1 MTAMGLRILHI
12 LDHSLPVHSG
22 YTFRT
27 RAIVEHQRA
36 RGWDTYHVTSAKHPL
51 DGNAEEEVDGLRFFR
66 SRKPTGPAARIPVVN
81 QWAIVRTL
89 EARVEE
95 LIVRLNPDILHAHS
109 PALNGMA
116 ALRAGRRHGIPV
128 VYEVRAFW
136 EDAAVD
142 HGTSQEWGIRYRLSR
157 GLETYVLTNAAAV
170 TTICEGL
177 RQEIVTRG
185 VPEGKVTVIPN
196 AVDLEQF
203 SAGGEADPQLRG
215 KLGLDGNKVIGFVGS
230 FYSYEGLADLLPA
243 MAAIRGQEAGVKLL
257 LVGGGPQDQELRRLT
272 RALHLEDCVVFTGR
286 VPHSEVQRYYDL
298 IDLFVYPRQSMR
310 LTELVTPLKPLEA
323 MARGRLVLA
332 SDVGGHRE
340 LISDP
345 ETGRLFRAGD
355 PESLA
360 ASVIDFIRNPAHWE
374 GRRER
379 ARRFVE
385 EHRNWPGSV
394 ARYESVYRPLLTERA
409 AI

>member
-1 MTAMGLRILHI
+1 MALRILHL

-27 RAIVEHQRA
+27 RSILEHQRA
-36 RGWDTYHVTSAKHPL
+36 LGWETYHVTSAKHPL
-51 DGNAEEEVDGLRFFR
+51 EGDAEEEVDGLRFFR
-66 SRKPTGPAARIPVVN
+66 SRRPTGVVSGIPVVN
-81 QWAIVRTL
+81 QWAVVRTL

-95 LIVRLNPDILHAHS
+95 LIARLKPDILHAHS

-116 ALRAGRRHGIPV
+116 AIRAGHRHGIPV

-142 HGTSQEWGIRYRLSR
+142 HGTSQEGGIRYRLSR
-157 GLETYVLTNAAAV
+157 GLETYVLSHAAAV
-170 TTICEGL
+170 TTICDGL
-177 RQEIVTRG
+177 RQDIVARG
-185 VPEGKVTVIPN
+185 IAEDKVTVVPN

-203 SAGGEADPQLRG
+203 TAGGEADPKLCAE
-215 KLGLDGNKVIGFVGS
+215 LGLEGAKVIGFVGS
-230 FYSYEGLADLLPA
+230 FYSYEGLADLMAA
-243 MAAIRGQEAGVKLL
+243 MALIRRQEEKVKLL
-257 LVGGGPQDQELRRLT
+257 LVGGGPQEQELRRL
-272 RALHLEDCVVFTGR
+272 RRDLQLEDCVVFTGR
-286 VPHSEVQRYYDL
+286 VPHSEVRRYYDL

-323 MARGRLVLA
+323 MASGRLVLA

-355 PESLA
+355 PDSLA
-360 ASVIDFIRNPAHWE
+360 ASVMDFMRNPGQWE
-374 GRRER
+374 GRRDR
-379 ARRFVE
+379 ARQFVE
-385 EHRNWPGSV
+385 THRNWSASV
-394 ARYESVYRPLLTERA
+394 ARYESVYAPLRAERL